1 MLNSQWKVAEA
12 PTHYYVRTI
21 ILDLHPVD
29 ITPLRCNFKSK
40 FRAPKTGF
48 GCAKNPNNFFLKK
61 INFFRIEF
69 EIVCTNIF

>member
-21 ILDLHPVD
+21 ILDLHLVD

-48 GCAKNPNNFFLKK
+48 GGEKIRIFFEKKKKKKNFSELKLK
-61 INFFRIEF
+61 
-69 EIVCTNIF
+69 

>member
-1 MLNSQWKVAEA
+1 MLSSQWKVAAA

-21 ILDLHPVD
+21 ILDLHPAD

-48 GCAKNPNNFFLKK
+48 GCAKNPNNFLKK
-61 INFFRIEF
+61 KKKKFFSEL
-69 EIVCTNIF
+69 NLK